1 MATITLTRQQHP
13 ANTWKNPLSGELESQ
28 NRKILELIS
37 ILEKIH
43 AATEAGAVYE
53 NLSRFR
59 NPYDQVSAGVQIL
72 SGVVGGS
79 AWTNLEAL
87 RHFQQINTVERSKA
101 LLEPLAHE
109 EWFSNAL
116 MRDFGKDIFQRG
128 HKGKVIQFT
137 PWNSVVEKNG
147 TLSKSTE
154 RFLTA
159 FENMKVFLKGDATAH
174 GSHSSVYFIC
184 TIIKQMNKGSV
195 EKEFPFTRAV
205 NIGFV
210 KAVLQKNLDDKKNGR
225 PITVD
230 GFGAASNEAPSGD
243 GFLPSGGKKT
253 ITNGKE
259 CYNELIQIIL
269 DAGEKIVND
278 TEYTH
283 QNLKDVLA
291 EMGVHFHAGEEY
303 HEQVL
308 NFLEAYVDDDRIPW
322 RMKTIGHG
330 VPQLGYACLH
340 GTKEQKDQAYRII
353 GKIIDKK
360 ILMEYCPTSNKS
372 IESTKSHESE
382 DLYFLITN
390 FLNMDQCITIGT
402 DDPVFFGSLEK
413 EYDIVYEEL
422 LAKGLHKAVC
432 AMTIKKFM
440 SNSLKYC
447 KTKTW
452 TDDELNNTE
461 EKFPKVD
468 THTHIGALFKIPFLI
483 SELKTLHKHIEEVI
497 WKTEGVNNR

>member
-1 MATITLTRQQHP
+1 MTSITQQTHQQ
-13 ANTWKNPLSGELESQ
+13 TTPLIDGLKSQ
-28 NRKILELIS
+28 NQKISELIQ

-59 NPYDQVSAGVQIL
+59 NPYDQVSAAVQIL

-87 RHFQQINTVERSKA
+87 RHFQQEIGPERRKH
-101 LLEPLAHE
+101 LLLQLAHE
-109 EWFSNAL
+109 EWFSNSL
-116 MRDFGKDIFQRG
+116 MRDFVRDVFQRG
-128 HKGKVIQFT
+128 HRGKVIQFT
-137 PWNSVVEKNG
+137 PWNSVVENEDG
-147 TLSKSTE
+147 TLSKSNE

-159 FENMKVFLKGDATAH
+159 IENMKRFLANDTTTPG
-174 GSHSSVYFIC
+174 HSFYFIC

-210 KAVLQKNLDDKKNGR
+210 KAVLQKNLDDQKNGR

-269 DAGEKIVND
+269 DAVEKIVNE

-283 QNLKDVLA
+283 QNLNDVLA

-372 IESTKSHESE
+372 IESTKSRESE
-382 DLYFLITN
+382 DLHFLITN

-402 DDPVFFGSLEK
+402 DDPGLLNTSLEE
-413 EYDIVYEEL
+413 EYNIVFEEL
-422 LAKGLHKAVC
+422 VAKRLHKDVC
-432 AMTIKKFM
+432 AMTIRKFM
-440 SNSLKYC
+440 SNSLKFC
-447 KTKTW
+447 KTTTW
-452 TDDELNNTE
+452 TDDKLNITE

-483 SELKTLHKHIEEVI
+483 SELETLHTHIQELI
-497 WKTEGVNNR
+497 RKTERVTNRLASSS

>member
-1 MATITLTRQQHP
+1 MTSLTVTTQQSQHP
-13 ANTWKNPLSGELESQ
+13 VNTWKNPLSGELESQ
-28 NRKILELIS
+28 NRKISELIQ
-37 ILEKIH
+37 ILWKISLETKTG
-43 AATEAGAVYE
+43 ASYKNLTE
-53 NLSRFR
+53 FR
-59 NPYDQVSAGVQIL
+59 DPYDQVSAAGQIL
-72 SGVVGGS
+72 SGVIGGS

-87 RHFQQINTVERSKA
+87 RHFQFFTGSNDSV
-101 LLEPLAHE
+101 LARK
-109 EWFSNAL
+109 EWFSTCFL
-116 MRDFGKDIFQRG
+116 RDFMKDKLENG
-128 HKGKVIQFT
+128 HEGKVIQFT
-137 PWNSVVEKNG
+137 PWNTLVENEDG
-147 TLSKSTE
+147 TLGKSTIG
-154 RFLTA
+154 FLTE
-159 FENMKVFLKGDATAH
+159 FEKMKSFEPNL
-174 GSHSSVYFIC
+174 YFIC

-243 GFLPSGGKKT
+243 GILPSGGIT
-253 ITNGKE
+253 TFTNGKE
-259 CYNELIQIIL
+259 CYNGLIQIIF
-269 DAGEKIVND
+269 DAGEKIVNE

-291 EMGVHFHAGEEY
+291 EMGIHFHAGEEY

-340 GTKEQKDQAYRII
+340 GTQEQKEQASRII
-353 GKIIDKK
+353 GKIINKK

-372 IESTKSHESE
+372 IQSTKSRESE
-382 DLYFLITN
+382 DLHFLITN
-390 FLNMDQCITIGT
+390 FLNMDQYITIGT
-402 DDPVFFGSLEK
+402 DDPAFFNTLEE
-413 EYDIVYEEL
+413 EYNIVYEEL
-422 LAKGLHKAVC
+422 LAKGLNKDVC
-432 AMTIKKFM
+432 AITVRQFM

-452 TDDELNNTE
+452 TDDILIQTDL
-461 EKFPKVD
+461 KVD

>member
-1 MATITLTRQQHP
+1 MATLTLTRQQTQHP
-13 ANTWKNPLSGELESQ
+13 VKTWKNPLSGELESQ
-28 NRKILELIS
+28 IKKISELIPK
-37 ILEKIH
+37 LEKIH
-43 AATEAGAVYE
+43 GKTKAGASYE
-53 NLSRFR
+53 NLTDFR
-59 NPYDQVSAGVQIL
+59 DPYDSVSSGVQIL
-72 SGVVGGS
+72 SGVIGGS

-87 RHFQQINTVERSKA
+87 RHFQFVKPRMIKSAWTR
-101 LLEPLAHE
+101 PG
-109 EWFSNAL
+109 WFSNCLLRDL
-116 MRDFGKDIFQRG
+116 MKDKIEKG
-128 HKGKVIQFT
+128 HEGKVIQFT
-137 PWNSVVEKNG
+137 PWNTLVENEDG
-147 TLSKSTE
+147 TLGKSTIG
-154 RFLTA
+154 FLTE
-159 FENMKVFLKGDATAH
+159 FEKMKSFEPNL
-174 GSHSSVYFIC
+174 YFIC

-195 EKEFPFTRAV
+195 EKEFPFTRPV

-340 GTKEQKDQAYRII
+340 GIKEQKDQAYRII
-353 GKIIDKK
+353 DKIINKK

-372 IESTKSHESE
+372 IESTKSRESE
-382 DLYFLITN
+382 DLHFLITN
-390 FLNMDQCITIGT
+390 FLNMDQCMTIGT
-402 DDPVFFGSLEK
+402 DDPGLLNTSLEE
-413 EYDIVYEEL
+413 EYNIVYEEL
-422 LAKGLHKAVC
+422 LAKGLHKDVC
-432 AMTIKKFM
+432 TMTIRKFI

-497 WKTEGVNNR
+497 WETEGINNR